1 MEKKGKR
8 NVEENHLY
16 KGYHIY
22 TMQLRNQLWAAS
34 IARIAVST
42 GAVVNY
48 SGHYVDGIGG
58 EFGSEDQAILAARR
72 YADQKEERHAH
83 SAGVK

>member
-1 MEKKGKR
+1 MK
-8 NVEENHLY
+8 ENHLY

-34 IARIAVST
+34 VTRIAVPT
-42 GAVVNY
+42 GATANY

-58 EFGSEDQAILAARR
+58 EFGSEDQAISAARQ
-72 YADQKEERHAH
+72 YIDQKEERHEH
-83 SAGVK
+83 

>member
-1 MEKKGKR
+1 M
-8 NVEENHLY
+8 NVNENHLY

-34 IARIAVST
+34 VTRIAVPT
-42 GAVVNY
+42 GATEDY

-58 EFGSEDQAILAARR
+58 EFASEDQAISAARQ
-72 YADQKEERHAH
+72 YIDQKEERHTGT
-83 SAGVK
+83 SRE